1 MLDTIARFSRRSRV
15 LAHGDYQDAKH
26 LADYVALIS
35 RVIFISAL
43 SAIILRHAS
52 GATARAFLYYPLA
65 LGMAVLVLHLMKHIY
80 WMTYDYVSSW
90 FGSPESDL
98 REVLVFVV
106 SVIATMVV
114 ILGITGLYID
124 ILTSTIN
131 IGAWITTTD
140 QP

>member
-35 RVIFISAL
+35 RVVFISAL
-43 SAIILRHAS
+43 SAIILRHA
-52 GATARAFLYYPLA
+52 GDATGGRLLYYPLA
-65 LGMAVLVLHLMKHIY
+65 LGMALLVLHLMKHIY

-90 FGSPESDL
+90 FGSPETDL

-114 ILGITGLYID
+114 ILGITGLYLD

-131 IGAWITTTD
+131 IGAWITSD
-140 QP
+140 EP